1 MVMRENKYEKDTDFI
16 HLIDELKRI
25 EKANDSKAIIY
36 NFGRIYN
43 DAMNHLVALYQIDGE
58 KAMEII
64 DKLVKE
70 ND

>member
-1 MVMRENKYEKDTDFI
+1 MKENKYAKDTDFI
-16 HLIDELKRI
+16 HLIDELRRI
-25 EKANDSKAIIY
+25 KKTNDSQEIIY

-43 DAMNHLVALYQIDGE
+43 DAMNHLVAFYQINGE

-64 DKLVKE
+64 DRLVKE